1 MAVGKEIRKKIGS
14 VENTQKITSAMQMV
28 AASKMRRTQENMRQ
42 GKPYAE
48 KMRQMIGHL
57 ANANPEYRH
66 VYMAE
71 REVRR
76 VGYLVVSTDKGLCGG
91 LNVNLFRELVRDMA
105 GWHAKGVE
113 SDLGLIGNKA
123 AAFFKSVGGNVL
135 AAVNHVG
142 ETPVLADLIG
152 GVKVMFDAFEEGR
165 IDKLFI
171 ASNDFVNTMTQSP
184 TVRQLLPLDPE
195 ADEALVARL
204 DTLLE
209 GRRLCLDPELTLARL
224 ARALHVPV
232 KQLSAAI
239 NRSTGGNVSRHVNGY
254 RIREACRALEAGASV
269 TEAMLASGFNTK
281 SNFNREF
288 RRVTGR
294 TPSAWR
300 RIGAGGKPSR

>member
-57 ANANPEYRH
+57 ANANPEYHH

-71 REVRR
+71 REVSR

-91 LNVNLFRELVRDMA
+91 LNVNLFRELVKDMA

-152 GVKVMFDAFEEGR
+152 GVKVMFDAFEEGQ

-171 ASNDFVNTMTQSP
+171 ASNDFVNTMTQAP

-195 ADEALVARL
+195 ADEELQRRWDYIYEPDARQLIEGLVIRYIESQVYQAVVENGACEQAAKMIAMKNATENAEKL
-204 DTLLE
+204 I
-209 GRRLCLDPELTLARL
+209 GELTLIYNNAR
-224 ARALHVPV
+224 
-232 KQLSAAI
+232 QAAI
-239 NRSTGGNVSRHVNGY
+239 TQEIAEIVGGAAAV
-254 RIREACRALEAGASV
+254 
-269 TEAMLASGFNTK
+269 
-281 SNFNREF
+281 
-288 RRVTGR
+288 
-294 TPSAWR
+294 
-300 RIGAGGKPSR
+300 

>member
-135 AAVNHVG
+135 AAVNQVG

-152 GVKVMFDAFEEGR
+152 GVKVMFDAFEQGT

-195 ADEALVARL
+195 ADEELQRRWDYIYEPDARQLIEGLVIRYIESQVYQAVVENSACEQAAKMIAMKNATENAEKL
-204 DTLLE
+204 I
-209 GRRLCLDPELTLARL
+209 GELTLIYNNAR
-224 ARALHVPV
+224 
-232 KQLSAAI
+232 QAAI
-239 NRSTGGNVSRHVNGY
+239 TQEIAEIVGGAAAV
-254 RIREACRALEAGASV
+254 
-269 TEAMLASGFNTK
+269 
-281 SNFNREF
+281 
-288 RRVTGR
+288 
-294 TPSAWR
+294 
-300 RIGAGGKPSR
+300 